1 MVGVRAGRVKV
12 VSGFA
17 AIVVAALVA
26 GCFWRSYP
34 ERVAT
39 HADVLVS
46 MAHKGVDLMAADR
59 FTARTL
65 PELIYPLER
74 AEALAAEARQRSGAE
89 PPPSLAPFE
98 DLLARYRT
106 FCDVLDG
113 MRRER
118 PGADARVLL
127 QPALGRIEQSAA
139 AVRAAVAPG

>member
-1 MVGVRAGRVKV
+1 MVGVGGGLVKV

-17 AIVVAALVA
+17 VLVVAALVA

-46 MAHKGVDLMAADR
+46 MAHKGVDLLAADR

-65 PELIYPLER
+65 PELLYPLER
-74 AEALAAEARQRSGAE
+74 GEALAAEARQRSGTE

-98 DLLARYRT
+98 ELLARYRA

-113 MRRER
+113 LRRNR
-118 PGADARVLL
+118 PGADARALL
-127 QPALGRIEQSAA
+127 RPALGRIEQSAA
-139 AVRAAVAPG
+139 AVHAAVSAG